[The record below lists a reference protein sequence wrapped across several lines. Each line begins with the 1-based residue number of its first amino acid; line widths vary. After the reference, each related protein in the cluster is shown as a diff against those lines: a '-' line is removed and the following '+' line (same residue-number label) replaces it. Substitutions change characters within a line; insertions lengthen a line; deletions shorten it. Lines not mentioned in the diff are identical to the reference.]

1 MPEIGVDKKSNFL
14 YPIYFCSDPIHLR
27 SILLKNSIHFIRFGF
42 QSDLH
47 FICFMDWISILY
59 IQIVIYFTDRPLPTK
74 ADNRTNDPFEASTFS
89 KNYGRHRGFLTLTD

>member
-1 MPEIGVDKKSNFL
+1 
-14 YPIYFCSDPIHLR
+14 
-27 SILLKNSIHFIRFGF
+27 
-42 QSDLH
+42 
-47 FICFMDWISILY
+47 MDWISILY